1 MLAAQRIYGPHVGR
15 QWADE
20 NVALGCRLMRVLPED
35 AFDRQPL
42 TFGDGSLVLVADV
55 RLDNRDELVESL
67 RIASP
72 AARTMC
78 DAAVLLAAIERW
90 RESCVERLVGD
101 FAFAL
106 WDGRERRLWLA
117 RDALGQRPLHYH
129 TGNGFFAFASMP
141 KGLHALPEIPY
152 RPDEERMADFLVLMP
167 EAGPRSFFRGVGRIE
182 PGQISGITPDGIA
195 PRQYWKTPRRTM
207 VLANA
212 DEYVEAA
219 RHYLDQAVRCR
230 LRGTGDVGAHLS
242 AGLDSSAVATT
253 AARLLAPTERRVIA
267 FTAVPHTGYR
277 GPAPSNRFND
287 EGPHAAETAAMYPNM
302 EHVLV
307 RPTGRSP
314 LADLDRFFLLCEGP
328 VLNLCNINWG
338 YGIAEAARE
347 RGLGVLLCGDMGNM
361 SLSYNGNE
369 LLAELIRRG
378 RILRWWRQ
386 ANALADRSM
395 RWRGVLAQTFGPWLP
410 PTLWNLLNRMN
421 GSAVSEVGSYS
432 AINPQLM
439 AALELPARAR
449 AHGLD
454 LSYRPRKDGFST
466 RLWVLRRVDR
476 GPFYKGMLGGW
487 QIDHRDP
494 LADIRLVEFC
504 LAVPTEQFLRDGVPR
519 SLARRVL
526 ADRVPQRVVHETGRG
541 YQGADWHERM
551 TAARADIAAEVA
563 RFDGCLPAARALN
576 LVRMRG
582 LLDDWPSDG
591 WARDEIIDRYR
602 LALLRGLSG
611 GHFLRRVAGSNR

>member
-1 MLAAQRIYGPHVGR
+1 
-15 QWADE
+15 
-20 NVALGCRLMRVLPED
+20 
-35 AFDRQPL
+35 
-42 TFGDGSLVLVADV
+42 
-55 RLDNRDELVESL
+55 
-67 RIASP
+67 
-72 AARTMC
+72 
-78 DAAVLLAAIERW
+78 
-90 RESCVERLVGD
+90 
-101 FAFAL
+101 
-106 WDGRERRLWLA
+106 
-117 RDALGQRPLHYH
+117 
-129 TGNGFFAFASMP
+129 
-141 KGLHALPEIPY
+141 
-152 RPDEERMADFLVLMP
+152 
-167 EAGPRSFFRGVGRIE
+167 
-182 PGQISGITPDGIA
+182 
-195 PRQYWKTPRRTM
+195 
-207 VLANA
+207 
-212 DEYVEAA
+212 
-219 RHYLDQAVRCR
+219 
-230 LRGTGDVGAHLS
+230 
-242 AGLDSSAVATT
+242 
-253 AARLLAPTERRVIA
+253 
-267 FTAVPHTGYR
+267 
-277 GPAPSNRFND
+277 
-287 EGPHAAETAAMYPNM
+287 
-302 EHVLV
+302 
-307 RPTGRSP
+307 
-314 LADLDRFFLLCEGP
+314 

>member
-1 MLAAQRIYGPHVGR
+1 
-15 QWADE
+15 
-20 NVALGCRLMRVLPED
+20 
-35 AFDRQPL
+35 
-42 TFGDGSLVLVADV
+42 
-55 RLDNRDELVESL
+55 
-67 RIASP
+67 
-72 AARTMC
+72 
-78 DAAVLLAAIERW
+78 
-90 RESCVERLVGD
+90 
-101 FAFAL
+101 
-106 WDGRERRLWLA
+106 
-117 RDALGQRPLHYH
+117 
-129 TGNGFFAFASMP
+129 
-141 KGLHALPEIPY
+141 
-152 RPDEERMADFLVLMP
+152 
-167 EAGPRSFFRGVGRIE
+167 
-182 PGQISGITPDGIA
+182 
-195 PRQYWKTPRRTM
+195 
-207 VLANA
+207 
-212 DEYVEAA
+212 
-219 RHYLDQAVRCR
+219 
-230 LRGTGDVGAHLS
+230 
-242 AGLDSSAVATT
+242 
-253 AARLLAPTERRVIA
+253 
-267 FTAVPHTGYR
+267 
-277 GPAPSNRFND
+277 
-287 EGPHAAETAAMYPNM
+287 MYPNM